1 MKYYLSL
8 GGNIGDSHSILRGA
22 LDEINHRTGQVER
35 VSSFY
40 RTAPWGFSADQDFV
54 NAAAVVESTLA
65 PQEMLEKSMG
75 IEKLF
80 GRERNTDAKEYASRT
95 LDIDIIFAGSEI
107 LDTPS
112 LKIPH
117 PMAHLRRFVLEPMA
131 EIAPDFIHP
140 VLGKTI
146 RELLAEC
153 PPGK

>member
-8 GGNIGDSHSILRGA
+8 GGNIGDSRAILRSA
-22 LDEINHRTGQVER
+22 LDEINRQTGEVEQ

-40 RTAPWGFSADQDFV
+40 TTAPWGFSARQDFV
-54 NAAAVVESTLA
+54 NAAAVVESALA
-65 PQEMLEKSMG
+65 PQEMLEKLMD

-80 GRERNTDAKEYASRT
+80 GRERDADAKGYASRT

-107 LDTPS
+107 MDTPS

-117 PMAHLRRFVLEPMA
+117 PLAHLRRFVLEPMV

-140 VLGKTI
+140 RLGKTV
-146 RELLAEC
+146 RELLEEC
-153 PPGK
+153 PPDK